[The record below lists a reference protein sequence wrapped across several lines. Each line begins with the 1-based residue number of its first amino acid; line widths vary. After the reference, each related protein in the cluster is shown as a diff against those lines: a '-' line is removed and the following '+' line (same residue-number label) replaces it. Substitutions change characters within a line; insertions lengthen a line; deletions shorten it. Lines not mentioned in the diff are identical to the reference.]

1 MGLEREERGLK
12 ISGERASYDGRRIG
26 GGLAPLECVPLLC
39 FCVPRVCARR
49 SGSTRACGSF
59 HLAFQMAS
67 ALDDPQKMPPKG
79 LRLVIAA
86 PPSSW
91 RSTRRCAASVERKG
105 WRALTRPVW
114 LQVALE
120 SKKEKYA
127 RGGASAARTDKRGA
141 RGFSMAASVWPR
153 RSGNKPHG
161 HMAGKGQ
168 SRCQLPAP
176 MNMTRGPARGT
187 NHGTERSSRNLRNG
201 SGAAGPP
208 QLGCGAAVPTPPPP
222 PPRRSDRLVPHRPR
236 EHSRITPLRRALDW
250 QRARPSRDGRS
261 RSAARP
267 ARAEARRSRA
277 LAGPASPH
285 FVVYWVEWTPGA
297 APASANGGRVSA
309 RAAEPPAT
317 CPAVSRRTCSLRP
330 STAMAAGNGVGARE
344 AEEEPLPLPNPPL
357 GRPASGCRGP
367 GAIPF
372 AGPALQ
378 PGQERPAAL
387 TAAVRAT
394 ARQNV
399 TGSAPGPKA
408 PSISQRCGQ
417 GPVPAPDP
425 AQALVPGRRG

>member
-267 ARAEARRSRA
+267 ARAEARPPRT

-285 FVVYWVEWTPGA
+285 FVVYWAEWTPPGRQSLRLRVPPSRKGHA
-297 APASANGGRVSA
+297 RCAPRRRWPQETGWGRGKRRKNPSRSRIRHWGGQR
-309 RAAEPPAT
+309 RAAEVRERSRLPARRFS
-317 CPAVSRRTCSLRP
+317 PARSGR
-330 STAMAAGNGVGARE
+330 
-344 AEEEPLPLPNPPL
+344 LP
-357 GRPASGCRGP
+357 
-367 GAIPF
+367 
-372 AGPALQ
+372 
-378 PGQERPAAL
+378 
-387 TAAVRAT
+387 
-394 ARQNV
+394 
-399 TGSAPGPKA
+399 
-408 PSISQRCGQ
+408 
-417 GPVPAPDP
+417 
-425 AQALVPGRRG
+425 